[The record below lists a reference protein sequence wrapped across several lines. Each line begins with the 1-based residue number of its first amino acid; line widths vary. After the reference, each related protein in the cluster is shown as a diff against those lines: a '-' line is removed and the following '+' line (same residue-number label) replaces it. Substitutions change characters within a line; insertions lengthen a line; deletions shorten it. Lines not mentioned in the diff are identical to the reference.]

1 MPSQRHHEPGDLYV
15 KFTVKFPDHLD
26 PAVIPLLERTLP
38 PRKPT
43 EKFPKNII
51 IEEASL
57 DEVDTRSRQKAER
70 MQDGDPMDEDGE
82 GEPRVQ
88 CANQ

>member
-15 KFTVKFPDHLD
+15 KFHVNFPDHLD
-26 PAVIPLLERTLP
+26 PAVIPYLEQVLP
-38 PRKPT
+38 PRKAAD
-43 EKFPKNII
+43 KFNKSVV

-57 DEVDTRSRQKAER
+57 DPVDSRSRKGAHR
-70 MQDGDPMDEDGE
+70 MEDGEPMDEDGD
-82 GEPRVQ
+82 GEARVQ